1 MATETTYSNVTRSY
15 KDLDLNFAIHPIKKD
30 INKVIG
36 ENAVIASLRN
46 LLLTAQF
53 ERPFQPYL
61 GGNIKALLFE
71 PLDVI
76 TAKNL
81 EVQIKTTVDNF
92 EPRVIVQ
99 SVLVKPDFDNNGFI
113 VNLTFRLVNQLN
125 PIQITFFLERV
136 R

>member
-1 MATETTYSNVTRSY
+1 MATETTYSNVIRSY

-81 EVQIKTTVDNF
+81 EVQIKTTIDNF

>member
-1 MATETTYSNVTRSY
+1 MATETTYSNVTRAY

-30 INKVIG
+30 INKVVG

-99 SVLVKPDFDNNGFI
+99 SVLVKPDFDKNGFI

>member
-1 MATETTYSNVTRSY
+1 MATETTYSNVIRSY

-76 TAKNL
+76 TAK
-81 EVQIKTTVDNF
+81 I
-92 EPRVIVQ
+92 
-99 SVLVKPDFDNNGFI
+99 
-113 VNLTFRLVNQLN
+113 
-125 PIQITFFLERV
+125 
-136 R
+136 

>member
-1 MATETTYSNVTRSY
+1 MAEEKTYSNVTRVY
-15 KDLDLNFAIHPIKKD
+15 KDLDLNFTIHPIKKD
-30 INKVIG
+30 INKLIG
-36 ENAVIASLRN
+36 ENAVISSLRN

-81 EVQIKTTVDNF
+81 EVQIKTTVENF
-92 EPRVIVQ
+92 EPRVIIQ
-99 SVLVKPDFDNNGFI
+99 SVLVKPDFEKNGFI

>member
-1 MATETTYSNVTRSY
+1 MATEVSPSNVTRVY
-15 KDLDLNFAIHPIKKD
+15 KDLDLNFTIHPIKKD

-36 ENAVIASLRN
+36 ENSVIASVRN
-46 LLLTAQF
+46 LLLTNQF

-61 GGNIKALLFE
+61 GGNIRAMLFE

-81 EVQIKTTVDNF
+81 EVEIKTTIENF
-92 EPRVIVQ
+92 EPRIIIQ
-99 SVLVKPDFDNNGFI
+99 SLFVKPDFDKNGFSVTLI
-113 VNLTFRLVNQLN
+113 FRLLNVIN
-125 PIQITFFLERV
+125 PIQVTFFLERV